1 MIEFSSATNND
12 EKIIVAAIQM
22 RVGRSF
28 DENLREVQKMVPEA
42 AEKGATI
49 VALPEY
55 FYFPQ
60 VDDQPLEE
68 AASLTFDQTFKVL
81 KDLSHEKRILIE
93 ACLIEND
100 SGSLFNTAFL
110 FKDGKVVGRQR
121 KVHVT
126 AKEVKLGV
134 SKWDNFETV
143 ELDRLKLGVLVCA
156 DVLYPEACRV
166 LGLFGCDIVFNPVVS
181 FFNDVDVT
189 KDARDCL
196 FVSRAIDNDYF
207 LIKPSGIG
215 KTPWGRKIV
224 GRSLIAAPWG
234 VIARY
239 ENENVPQVLT
249 AELDLDLLR
258 QLRRENYS
266 LTDRVKNAYKP
277 LLV

>member
-1 MIEFSSATNND
+1 MTMDD
-12 EKIIVAAIQM
+12 EEIIVAAIQM

-28 DENLREVQKMVPEA
+28 EENLEEVERMVGVA
-42 AEKGATI
+42 AEKDATI

-55 FYFPQ
+55 FYLPQ
-60 VDDQPLEE
+60 VNNQPLEE
-68 AASLTFDQTFKVL
+68 AASETFDQTFKLL
-81 KDLSHEKRILIE
+81 KELSREENILIE

-100 SGSLFNTAFL
+100 SGLLFNTAFL
-110 FKDGKVVGRQR
+110 FKDGEIIGHQR

-134 SKWDNFETV
+134 SKWGEFAMV

-166 LGLFGCDIVFNPVVS
+166 LGLLGCDIVFNPVVS

-224 GRSLIAAPWG
+224 GRSLIASPWG
-234 VIARY
+234 IIARY

-249 AELDLDLLR
+249 AALDLNLLR

-277 LLV
+277 LFV

>member
-1 MIEFSSATNND
+1 MTMDDKE
-12 EKIIVAAIQM
+12 IIVAAIQM

-28 DENLREVQKMVPEA
+28 EANLEEVKRMVNAA

-55 FYFPQ
+55 FYLPQ
-60 VDDQPLEE
+60 VNDQPLEE
-68 AASLTFDQTFKVL
+68 AASETFDQTFRVL
-81 KDLSHEKRILIE
+81 NELSREREILLE
-93 ACLIEND
+93 ACLIERD

-110 FKDGKVVGRQR
+110 FRDGEVVGCQR

-126 AKEVKLGV
+126 AREIELGI
-134 SKWDNFETV
+134 SRWDGFDMMEINQ
-143 ELDRLKLGVLVCA
+143 LKLGILVCA

-166 LGLFGCDIVFNPVVS
+166 LGLFGCDIVINPVVS
-181 FFNDVDVT
+181 FYHDVDVT
-189 KDARDCL
+189 KDARECL

-224 GRSLIAAPWG
+224 GRSLIVSPWG

-239 ENENVPQVLT
+239 ENENRPQVLT
-249 AELDLDLLR
+249 AALDLNLLR
-258 QLRRENYS
+258 KLRRANYS
-266 LTDRVKNAYKP
+266 LTDRVKAAYKP
-277 LLV
+277 LIL